1 MKDIKTGYE
10 YINLA
15 NARHRDVP
23 SMRDFKR
30 ALRGYVRDVDDS
42 DNTRRII
49 KSDYDGCIELVI
61 LGTDT
66 GETEAEADAYFRE
79 TEFIP
84 MTYSA
89 YDCTG
94 RLFTGW
100 YKIFKRRGLWMA
112 YHAIE
117 RDV

>member
-30 ALRGYVRDVDDS
+30 ALREYLREIDDPY
-42 DNTRRII
+42 RRII
-49 KSDYDGCIELVI
+49 KSDCDECIELVV

-84 MTYSA
+84 MHY
-89 YDCTG
+89 TG
-94 RLFTGW
+94 KLFTDW
-100 YKIFKRRGLWMA
+100 YKIFKRSGMWMA
-112 YHAIE
+112 YHCIC
-117 RDV
+117 RGV